1 MTAHNPRLERRL
13 IITLSVVFAGS
24 LLLFAGALAALAYR
38 HAATGAVEH
47 GLTVPGGPVD
57 AGAWLW
63 EEITTE
69 ILPML
74 VPLLA
79 VTLIV
84 VIMTVRVTLRP
95 LRALAAQANAIQP
108 ETSDARL
115 GLEGVPEEIVPVV
128 RSVNRAF
135 DRIDEGLRL
144 QRRFTANAA
153 HELRTPLAVLRA
165 RVDSL
170 PPGIAAAALRSDVE
184 RMARVVDDLLAVA
197 RLEAREVD
205 LQASIDIIH
214 VARDVL
220 ALLAPL
226 AHSENKDVALNAP
239 EKAIWVRGNAGVL
252 ERTLRNLVENSLRHT
267 PPGSCIEVNIEPGA
281 RVTVRDHGPGV
292 PASIRQ
298 LIFEPFWRADENRS
312 GGAGLGLA
320 IAAEAVEVHG
330 GRISVGDA
338 PGGGALFTVELPE
351 QTAA

>member
-1 MTAHNPRLERRL
+1 MTAQNPRLERRL
-13 IITLSVVFAGS
+13 IIWLSAVFAGS
-24 LLLFAGALAALAYR
+24 LLLFTVALAAVAYR
-38 HAATGAVEH
+38 EFAAGVGEDGQAN
-47 GLTVPGGPVD
+47 
-57 AGAWLW
+57 AGEWLW
-63 EEITTE
+63 SEITTE
-69 ILPML
+69 VLPML
-74 VPLLA
+74 LPLL
-79 VTLIV
+79 VFTLVVV
-84 VIMTVRVTLRP
+84 VIAVRITLRP
-95 LRALAAQANAIQP
+95 LRTLAAQANAIHP
-108 ETSDARL
+108 ETSEARL
-115 GLEGVPEEIVPVV
+115 GLDGVPEEIVPVV

-170 PPGIAAAALRSDVE
+170 PPGAAAASLRSDVE
-184 RMARVVDDLLAVA
+184 RMARIVDDLLAVA

-205 LQASIDIIH
+205 LQASIDIVH

-226 AHSENKDVALNAP
+226 AHAENKDVALNAP

-267 PPGSCIEVNIEPGA
+267 PPGSCIEVSIEPGA

-292 PASIRQ
+292 PAAIRQ

>member
-1 MTAHNPRLERRL
+1 MASPNPRLERRL
-13 IITLSVVFAGS
+13 IVTLSAVFAGS
-24 LLLFAGALAALAYR
+24 LLLFAAALAALAYR
-38 HAATGAVEH
+38 HAATGSVEH
-47 GLTVPGGPVD
+47 GLTDPGGPVD

-69 ILPML
+69 VLPML
-74 VPLLA
+74 VPLLIM
-79 VTLIV
+79 TLVV
-84 VIMTVRVTLRP
+84 VIVTVRVTLRP
-95 LRALAAQANAIQP
+95 LRALASQANAIQP
-108 ETSDARL
+108 ETSEARL
-115 GLEGVPEEIVPVV
+115 GLDGVPEEIVPVV

-135 DRIDEGLRL
+135 DRIDQGLRL

-170 PPGIAAAALRSDVE
+170 PPGAAAASLRSDVE
-184 RMARVVDDLLAVA
+184 RMTRVVEDLLTVA
-197 RLEAREVD
+197 RLEAQEMD
-205 LQASIDIIH
+205 LQASIDIVH

-226 AHSENKDVALNAP
+226 AHAENKDVELNAP

-267 PPGSCIEVNIEPGA
+267 PPGSCIEVGIEPGA
-281 RVTVRDHGPGV
+281 RVTVRDYGPGV
-292 PASIRQ
+292 PAAIRQ

-320 IAAEAVEVHG
+320 IAAEAVEIHG

-351 QTAA
+351 QNAA